1 VFSSRG
7 RCLGF
12 LRVAARKIKK
22 KPVFTEKNARVCQ
35 GRRLRVAR
43 EAITYV
49 ARRLC
54 SHGGGRTVTATCGDA
69 RSAKVDANGLHKFP
83 KFVG

>member
-1 VFSSRG
+1 MSLFFRIAT
-7 RCLGF
+7 RQI
-12 LRVAARKIKK
+12 RKR
-22 KPVFTEKNARVCQ
+22 PVFPEKNARVRR
-35 GRRLRVAR
+35 GRRLRIAR

-49 ARRLC
+49 ARRFC
-54 SHGGGRTVTATCGDA
+54 FHGGGHTVTATCGDA